1 MLVSAVQQHESAIS
15 IYACMRSPF
24 SCVRHFETPWTVAR
38 QAPLSMDFSRQE
50 YWNGMHPLHCQV
62 GSLPPAPPGKPMHVK
77 SLQSRGKHVLC
88 VCVCVCAVG
97 SPCACVCV
105 SHVGS
110 PCVCVCESCRK
121 PVCVCV
127 CVCVYKHINPL
138 PLEHSS
144 YPPSHPSRSSEIMEL
159 SSLCY
164 SEASH

>member
-1 MLVSAVQQHESAIS
+1 MSDSATSLTVPARILCPRNSSGKNTGVGGHSILQGLFWIQGFKQSPALWAVS
-15 IYACMRSPF
+15 
-24 SCVRHFETPWTVAR
+24 
-38 QAPLSMDFSRQE
+38 LSYE
-50 YWNGMHPLHCQV
+50 L
-62 GSLPPAPPGKPMHVK
+62 PGKPMHVK

-88 VCVCVCAVG
+88 VCVCVCDVG

-105 SHVGS
+105 SHVCS

-144 YPPSHPSRSSEIMEL
+144 YPPSHPSRSSQNMEL